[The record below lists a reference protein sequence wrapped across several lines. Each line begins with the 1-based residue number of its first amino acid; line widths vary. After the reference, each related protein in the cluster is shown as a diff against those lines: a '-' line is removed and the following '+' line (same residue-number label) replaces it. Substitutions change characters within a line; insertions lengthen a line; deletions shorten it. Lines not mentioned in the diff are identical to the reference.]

1 MGLQDKQ
8 KHSDHQHHLGGNA
21 VMKRIINRILAI
33 TLIFAAIAGLL
44 FNIGGVFL
52 TWRYK
57 NHVTSAAQSTVR
69 LLTAVLDDSVRG
81 LDIAIQAIDTSIR
94 SVNALQNALQ
104 TTANTLEDTKPIL
117 EGLAGIMEGILPVTV
132 ASAQAAVNSA
142 EEGARVI
149 DSVLRAISSLPFIS
163 PELYNPETPLHE
175 GLANLSASLDGLP
188 RTFQKMSSGVNSSR
202 AQVEAIQQEVT
213 TIAADVDDI
222 ENSLEDARSVL
233 TQYQTTASDLSA
245 RLKRLDRNLPVIMTA
260 LAALFTFI
268 FIWLSLAM
276 VGLLLQCLEVL
287 GYRPIQTNHI

>member
-1 MGLQDKQ
+1 
-8 KHSDHQHHLGGNA
+8 
-21 VMKRIINRILAI
+21 MKKTINRILAV

-52 TWRYK
+52 TWKYK
-57 NHVTSAAQSTVR
+57 NPATGAAQTSVR

-117 EGLAGIMEGILPVTV
+117 EGLAGMMEGILPVTV

-149 DSVLRAISSLPFIS
+149 DTVLRAISSLPFVS

-188 RTFQKMSSGVNSSR
+188 QTFEKMSGGIDNSTTN
-202 AQVEAIQQEVT
+202 VEVIQQEVI

-222 ENSLEDARSVL
+222 EKSLENSQSVL
-233 TQYQTTASDLSA
+233 VQYQTTASDLSA
-245 RLKRLDRNLPVIMTA
+245 RLKGLERNLPTIMTA
-260 LAALFTFI
+260 LAVLLTFI
-268 FIWLSLAM
+268 FVWLSLAM
-276 VGLLLQCLEVL
+276 AGLLLQGMEML
-287 GYRPIQTNHI
+287 GFRLGQTGQV